1 MDDKLKE
8 LTNKIYREGVEKA
21 KSDGQEIVDKAK
33 NEASAI
39 LAAARKE
46 AESIVNGAQKEA
58 EQLRTKTVSELK
70 MASGQS
76 IETLKQ
82 EIVNLLSNSIVKDGV
97 KKSVEDVEFVKS
109 LIKEITTNWDNGGKS
124 LDLSLMVPEK
134 FKKDFDDFV
143 KGKTSDI
150 LSKGV
155 EIKFEERMDG
165 GFKIGPKDSSFVLS
179 FTDKDFMQFF
189 QSFLKPK
196 TKEILF

>member
-33 NEASAI
+33 NEAAGI
-39 LAAARKE
+39 LAAAQKE
-46 AESIVNGAQKEA
+46 ATSIINGAQKEA

-109 LIKEITTNWDNGGKS
+109 LIKEITSKWDNGGKS
-124 LDLSLMVPEK
+124 LDLSLALPEK
-134 FKKDFDDFV
+134 SKKDFDDFV

-165 GFKIGPKDSSFVLS
+165 GFKIGPKDGSFVLS